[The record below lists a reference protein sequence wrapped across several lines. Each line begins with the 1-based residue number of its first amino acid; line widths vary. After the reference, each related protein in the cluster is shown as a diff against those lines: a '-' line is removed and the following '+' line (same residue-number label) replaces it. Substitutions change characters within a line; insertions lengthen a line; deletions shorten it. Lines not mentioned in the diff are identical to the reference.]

1 MTPPLFFCKYSV
13 GIGKNIMA
21 RKPAEK
27 KYKHYNKLTCYE
39 DFVDYCFRRLGSPV
53 INIEITPEQA
63 FDRISDALQYF
74 LEYDLESVSETFFLH
89 KIGAE
94 DVKNGYLTIP
104 MDVLDVMEVLTPGI
118 GGALQTDANGHYDT
132 SVYSFG
138 CWENPTWNWF
148 NNCYWSAGIGF
159 AGSQSLFYYEVSM
172 QYIQLLRTLLT
183 AKTEFLYRRRQRK
196 LWFLSKS
203 YTEGE
208 FVGLYVTKMLDPEK
222 DDCIWES
229 DFLKSYAT
237 CLLGLQWGQNLSK
250 FGNVPSAGGLTIN
263 GDEIRQRYAEMK
275 KELEEEHEL
284 KFREPPMPF
293 FCN

>member
-1 MTPPLFFCKYSV
+1 
-13 GIGKNIMA
+13 MA

-39 DFVDYCFRRLGSPV
+39 DFIDYCLRKLGAPV
-53 INIEITPEQA
+53 VNIEVTPEQIQ
-63 FDRISDALQYF
+63 DRISDALQRF
-74 LEYDLESVSETFFLH
+74 LEEDAESVSECYIVH
-89 KIGAE
+89 ACSEE
-94 DVKNGYLTIP
+94 DEKNGYLSIP
-104 MDVLDVMEVLTPGI
+104 MDVLDVMEVITPGI
-118 GGALQTDANGHYDT
+118 GGALQTDANGNYDT

-196 LWFLSKS
+196 LWFLSKQIKK
-203 YTEGE
+203 GE

-229 DFLKSYAT
+229 DWLKKYAT
-237 CLLGLQWGQNLSK
+237 CLIGEQWGINISK

-263 GDEIRQRYAEMK
+263 GEEIRSRYAEWK
-275 KELEEEHEL
+275 KELEEEHIA
-284 KFREPPMPF
+284 RYSEPPMPY